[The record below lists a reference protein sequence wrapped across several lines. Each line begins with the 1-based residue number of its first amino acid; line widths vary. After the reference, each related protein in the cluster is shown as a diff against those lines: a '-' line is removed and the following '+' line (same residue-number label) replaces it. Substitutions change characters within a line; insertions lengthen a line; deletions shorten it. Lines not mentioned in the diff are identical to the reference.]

1 MVFLDD
7 SSSGRANLSR
17 IGQVEALTALLE
29 QSMNFAEL
37 PAAGLAVLLDLVRS
51 TTLLKLSHG
60 DLEGRTR
67 LLTETLP

>member
-7 SSSGRANLSR
+7 SSSGRVSLSR

-51 TTLLKLSHG
+51 TRLLKLSYG

-67 LLTETLP
+67 LLSETLP